1 MIVTLIL
8 AAAGFIAG
16 ILASALFSGLET
28 GTYVLNKMRLDLR
41 CAKGDRR
48 ALRLRGALD
57 RPSAMI
63 GGLLIA
69 NNAANYWVTA
79 LAVLL
84 LTRGRVANVEGLT
97 TLVVTPTVFVLGEIV
112 PKNLFRVAGE
122 TLTYRLS
129 VVLVGLTNLCR
140 WTGLSAVLA
149 AFSRA
154 IIRLMPG
161 RGEIAA
167 AALEPRRRVHAI
179 LAEGYAHGV
188 LSGYQSQ
195 VAQRVVQLRSTR
207 IGEVMVPRHQ
217 VVSIPRTCS
226 RARFMEVLRHHPY
239 SRLVVWDTSP
249 ADVAGGVNVYDVLLD
264 PDPAATASAHV
275 TPTLRLASTLNV
287 TEALLTLQR
296 ARRALGIVVDA
307 RDRFVGIVTLK
318 DLAEEI
324 VGELEAW

>member
-1 MIVTLIL
+1 MIVTGIL
-8 AAAGFIAG
+8 GAAGFVAG
-16 ILASALFSGLET
+16 VLASALFSGLET

-48 ALRLRGALD
+48 AVHLRGALD
-57 RPSAMI
+57 RPPAML

-84 LTRGRVANVEGLT
+84 LARAGVGHVEGLT
-97 TLVVTPTVFVLGEIV
+97 TLVVTPTLFVLGEIV

-122 TLTYRLS
+122 ALTYRLGG
-129 VVLVGLTNLCR
+129 VLVALTNLCR
-140 WTGLSAVLA
+140 WTGLAAVLA

-161 RGEIAA
+161 RPEVAA
-167 AALEPRRRVHAI
+167 AALEPRRRVHTL

-217 VVSIPRTCS
+217 VVSVPRGCS
-226 RARFMEVLRHHPY
+226 RRRFLEVLRGHPY
-239 SRLVVWDTSP
+239 SRLVVWGDSP
-249 ADVAGGVNVYDVLLD
+249 ADVVGVVNVYDVLLD
-264 PDPAATASAHV
+264 PDPDAAPSAHV
-275 TPTLRLASTLNV
+275 APPLRLAATLNV

-296 ARRALGIVVDA
+296 ARRTMGIVVDD

-318 DLAEEI
+318 DLVEEI
-324 VGELEAW
+324 TGELEAW